1 MNSVEDDP
9 IRRATRPPEG
19 PGGEV
24 SEGGMTG
31 ATGELTPESSQVAFI
46 PAERREA
53 ASAEHQAD
61 VTAAF
66 NREGASLVEADTD
79 AAAEPDPTGEGA
91 DATDV
96 ARAEAPR
103 GLPSNDPAFRME
115 RHPSASE
122 ADEVT
127 GRVKHSV
134 PDAEPRLGGDVR
146 RDPEEEH
153 F

>member
-1 MNSVEDDP
+1 MDTTDDDP

-19 PGGEV
+19 PGGEIG
-24 SEGGMTG
+24 EGGMTG

-53 ASAEHQAD
+53 SSADHQAD

-66 NREGASLVEADTD
+66 NREGARLVEEEAGAPAETDPAD
-79 AAAEPDPTGEGA
+79 DP
-91 DATDV
+91 
-96 ARAEAPR
+96 ARAGRPDAPR
-103 GLPSNDPAFRME
+103 GLPAHDPAFRME

-122 ADEVT
+122 AEEAA
-127 GRVKHSV
+127 GRR
-134 PDAEPRLGGDVR
+134 PRQGPEGEPRLGGDVQ
-146 RDPEEEH
+146 RDPEGEH

>member
-1 MNSVEDDP
+1 MTDDDP

-24 SEGGMTG
+24 GEGGMTG
-31 ATGELTPESSQVAFI
+31 ATGELTPESSAEAFI

-53 ASAEHQAD
+53 SDAEHQAD

-66 NREGASLVEADTD
+66 HRSGSGLVEEGEPSSEGAGL
-79 AAAEPDPTGEGA
+79 
-91 DATDV
+91 
-96 ARAEAPR
+96 APH
-103 GLPSNDPAFRME
+103 DPAYRME

-122 ADEVT
+122 AEEAEE
-127 GRVKHSV
+127 GSLPRRS
-134 PDAEPRLGGDVR
+134 PEGEPRLGGDVR
-146 RDPEEEH
+146 RSPEEEH